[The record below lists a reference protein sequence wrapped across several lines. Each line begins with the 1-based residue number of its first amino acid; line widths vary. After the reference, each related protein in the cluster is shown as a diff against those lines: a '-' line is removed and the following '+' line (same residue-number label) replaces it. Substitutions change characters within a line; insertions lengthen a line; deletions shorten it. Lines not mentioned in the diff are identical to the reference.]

1 MAKIKSIWRC
11 TDCGSVA
18 YRWLGRC
25 NECGQYGTLVEE
37 LEETAVAPKK
47 GAVSAGMPA
56 KAVLLED
63 ASIGAGVRLSSQVS
77 EFDRVL
83 GGGLIEGS
91 LTLLSGEP
99 GIGKSTLLLQVAGY
113 LANSGKKVLYA
124 CGEESTAQVATRA
137 QRLGL
142 SKAPVS
148 LLPEVSVENIIAA
161 TLEMRPAL
169 LIVDSIQTLYTS
181 ELTGAPGSVG
191 QVRACAGMLMRLAKE
206 HGITTIIVGHVTKDG
221 SVAGPRVLEHMVD
234 AVLNFEGDK
243 DHEFRIIRAVK
254 NRFGSTSEIGI
265 FEMSTEGLIAV
276 ASPSE
281 VLIDRDAGPISG
293 SVFFADCEG
302 MRPLIVEVQA
312 LVTKSYL
319 PNPRRLSN
327 GIETLRLLQVIAV
340 LERRAHLSFSDL
352 DVIVS
357 IAGGIKVSEP
367 AVDLALALALISAHR
382 DIALPQ
388 QTVAFGEIALTGK
401 IRKAARSDIRIKEAS
416 NLGFHR
422 IASSEQLTTVQDCLA
437 LFKVK

>member
-1 MAKIKSIWRC
+1 MAITAKKSS
-11 TDCGSVA
+11 GSA
-18 YRWLGRC
+18 
-25 NECGQYGTLVEE
+25 
-37 LEETAVAPKK
+37 
-47 GAVSAGMPA
+47 AGSPA
-56 KAVLLED
+56 KVVLLEE
-63 ASIGAGVRLSSQVS
+63 ASLGAGVRISTHVS

-113 LANSGKKVLYA
+113 LANRGNKVLYA

-137 QRLGL
+137 KRLGL
-142 SKAPVS
+142 SQAVVS
-148 LLPEVSVENIIAA
+148 LLPEVSVENVIATA
-161 TLEMRPAL
+161 LEMRPNL
-169 LIVDSIQTLYTS
+169 LIVDSIQTLYTE

-191 QVRACAGMLMRLAKE
+191 QVRACAGMLMRLAKGY
-206 HGITTIIVGHVTKDG
+206 GITTIIVGHVTKDG
-221 SVAGPRVLEHMVD
+221 SIAGPRVLEHMVD
-234 AVLNFEGDK
+234 TVLNFEGDK
-243 DHEFRIIRAVK
+243 DHEFRIVRAVK

-265 FEMSTEGLIAV
+265 FEMSEGGLLPV

-281 VLIDRDAGPISG
+281 MLIDRDAGPISG
-293 SVFFADCEG
+293 SVFFANCEG
-302 MRPLIVEVQA
+302 TRPLIVEVQA
-312 LVTKSYL
+312 LVTKSHL
-319 PNPRRLSN
+319 PAPRRLSN

-367 AVDLALALALISAHR
+367 PVDLALALALISAYR
-382 DIALPQ
+382 DIALPE

-401 IRKAARSDIRIKEAS
+401 VRKSSRAEMRIKEAH
-416 NLGFHR
+416 NLGFQR
-422 IASSEQLTTVQDCLA
+422 IANSQQLETVRDCLA